1 MLGRNSA
8 RGGLV
13 TALGAM
19 LLLAGQALA
28 DARAGMDYP
37 SAWACDQAKFNWY
50 CDLEAEET
58 RQEPK
63 AAPRP
68 KTEQQLALDEL
79 ERLAKDLKE
88 KRALAIVEPTPA
100 HVHAYIAAQEAVMEK
115 GSVFS
120 DVWRRVVWQNP
131 DVNYQLKNPVNNV
144 AVQVRDS
151 ERRKQ
156 ESQTLADLGKEWG
169 LFFFFRSDCPYCH
182 SMAQIMKL
190 MSDLYGITVFPIS
203 LDGGGLPEFPQ
214 PQKDNG
220 MATVLNVDKVPMVV
234 LGNVKDRRMVPIG
247 SGVLSAQEI
256 IERIYVLTRTKPGEL
271 Y

>member
-1 MLGRNSA
+1 MFLLT
-8 RGGLV
+8 GGV
-13 TALGAM
+13 A
-19 LLLAGQALA
+19 A
-28 DARAGMDYP
+28 DAGAAMDYP
-37 SAWACDQAKFNWY
+37 SAWACAQAKFHWY
-50 CDLEAEET
+50 CDLEAEEGG
-58 RQEPK
+58 QEQK
-63 AAPRP
+63 AAPKPR
-68 KTEQQLALDEL
+68 TEQQRALDEL
-79 ERLAKDLKE
+79 ERLTQDLKE
-88 KRALAIVEPTPA
+88 KRALAIVEPTPS

-131 DVNYQLKNPVNNV
+131 DVNYQLKNPVNNA
-144 AVQVRDS
+144 AVQVRDA

-182 SMAQIMKL
+182 SMGQIMKL
-190 MSDLYGITVFPIS
+190 MSELYGITVFPVS

-214 PQKDNG
+214 PQRDNG
-220 MATVLNVDKVPMVV
+220 MAAMLNVDRVPMVV

-256 IERIYVLTRTKPGEL
+256 IERIYVLTRTRPGEL

>member
-1 MLGRNSA
+1 ML
-8 RGGLV
+8 GGLV
-13 TALGAM
+13 AALGAM
-19 LLLAGQALA
+19 LLLVGQDAG
-28 DARAGMDYP
+28 AGAAMDYP
-37 SAWACDQAKFNWY
+37 SAWACNQAKFNWY
-50 CDLEAEET
+50 CDLEAEEAP
-58 RQEPK
+58 QEPK
-63 AAPRP
+63 TAPKPR
-68 KTEQQLALDEL
+68 TEQQQALDEL

-88 KRALAIVEPTPA
+88 KRALAIVEPTPV

-131 DVNYQLKNPVNNV
+131 DINYQLKNPVNNA

-151 ERRKQ
+151 ERRKL
-156 ESQTLADLGKEWG
+156 EAQTLADLGKEWG

-182 SMAQIMKL
+182 SMSQIMKL

-220 MATVLNVDKVPMVV
+220 MATLLNVEKVPMVV

-256 IERIYVLTRTKPGEL
+256 IERIYVLTRTKPGDL

>member
-1 MLGRNSA
+1 MPRRNRTL
-8 RGGLV
+8 RGFV
-13 TALGAM
+13 AAVGAM
-19 LLLAGQALA
+19 ILLVGHAVGA
-28 DARAGMDYP
+28 DAAIDYP

-50 CDLEAEET
+50 CDLEPEQP
-58 RQEPK
+58 RLEPK
-63 AAPRP
+63 AVQKPR
-68 KTEQQLALDEL
+68 TEQQRALDEL
-79 ERLAKDLKE
+79 ERLAKDLKG
-88 KRALAIVEPTPA
+88 KRALAIVEPTPG
-100 HVHAYIAAQEAVMEK
+100 HVHTYIAAQEAMMDK
-115 GSVFS
+115 ASVFS
-120 DVWRRVVWQNP
+120 DVWRRVIWQNP

-144 AVQVRDS
+144 AIQVRDS

-182 SMAQIMKL
+182 AMSQIMKL

-203 LDGGGLPEFPQ
+203 LDGGGLPEFPH
-214 PQKDNG
+214 PRTDNG
-220 MATVLNVDKVPMVV
+220 LATLLKVETVPMLV

-247 SGVLSAQEI
+247 SGVLSAQEV